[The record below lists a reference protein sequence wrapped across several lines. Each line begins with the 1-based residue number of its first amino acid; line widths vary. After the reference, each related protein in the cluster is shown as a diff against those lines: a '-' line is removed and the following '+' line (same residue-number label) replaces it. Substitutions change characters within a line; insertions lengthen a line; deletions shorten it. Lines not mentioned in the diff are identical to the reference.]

1 MAPKG
6 GKKKK
11 ESSNF
16 PTEAR
21 GEDEDELQLL
31 AKESDES

>member
-1 MAPKG
+1 MV
-6 GKKKK
+6 KKK

-16 PTEAR
+16 QTEAR
-21 GEDEDELQLL
+21 DEDEDEDELQLL